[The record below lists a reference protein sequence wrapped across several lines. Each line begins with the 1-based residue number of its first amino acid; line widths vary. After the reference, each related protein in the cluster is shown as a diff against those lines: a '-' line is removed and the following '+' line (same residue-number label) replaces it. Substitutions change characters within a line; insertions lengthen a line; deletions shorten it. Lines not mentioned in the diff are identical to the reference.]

1 MEGTE
6 RIFPRVEGHGG
17 KRGVFD
23 IAAKQHGAHA
33 SVMLDRYP
41 PAPVSPPPCVAILAV
56 PGCQLLDVTGPY
68 ELFTSAQTPDSP
80 SRAYRVLLVTPN
92 GGHVETEAGLRL
104 EAQATVADL
113 APSSVDTLIVAGGP
127 GPRQTPLAGPLGD
140 WMTDTARTCRRVATV
155 CTGAF
160 LLARTG
166 LLDGRTVTTHWQHAD
181 TLASRY
187 PRITVEPDRIYVEDG
202 RFWSSA
208 GVTAGMDLTLAMIAR
223 DLGRDEALRIAR
235 SKVMAMQRSG
245 GQRQYSAE
253 LALQSAADTRLASLQ
268 AWLFENLHRR
278 LSVEDLAARAGMAP
292 RTFARRFRET
302 VGETPA
308 AFVER
313 ARLDAA
319 RRRLENPGATVDRVA
334 AEAGF
339 MSAERMRRSFQR
351 AFGVS
356 PAEYRRQFG
365 APPAPEDPSDLLRDV
380 EENVRCAS
388 AS

>member
-1 MEGTE
+1 MSET
-6 RIFPRVEGHGG
+6 
-17 KRGVFD
+17 
-23 IAAKQHGAHA
+23 A
-33 SVMLDRYP
+33 P
-41 PAPVSPPPCVAILAV
+41 PSPCVAILAV
-56 PGCQLLDVTGPY
+56 PGSQLLDVTGPF
-68 ELFTSAQTPDSP
+68 EIFASAQRDGSP
-80 SRAYRVLLVTPN
+80 AAAYRVILVTP
-92 GGHVETEAGLRL
+92 GERSVATEAGLRL
-104 EAQATVADL
+104 EAHETIATLDPA
-113 APSSVDTLIVAGGP
+113 AIDTLLIAGGP
-127 GPRQTPLAGPLGD
+127 GSRHTPVDGALRDWVIATAGL
-140 WMTDTARTCRRVATV
+140 CRRVATV

-208 GVTAGMDLTLAMIAR
+208 GVTAGMDLSLAMIAR
-223 DLGRDEALRIAR
+223 DLGRGEALRIAR

-253 LALQSAADTRLASLQ
+253 LALQSSADTRLAELQ
-268 AWLFENLHRR
+268 AWMFDHLDDR
-278 LSVEDLAARAGMAP
+278 LSVEDLAARAGMSP
-292 RTFARRFRET
+292 RTFARRFREA

-319 RRRLENPGATVDRVA
+319 RRRLERPGTAVEQVA
-334 AEAGF
+334 AETGF
-339 MSAERMRRSFQR
+339 TNAERMRRSFHR

-365 APPAPEDPSDLLRDV
+365 SPTQA
-380 EENVRCAS
+380 
-388 AS
+388 